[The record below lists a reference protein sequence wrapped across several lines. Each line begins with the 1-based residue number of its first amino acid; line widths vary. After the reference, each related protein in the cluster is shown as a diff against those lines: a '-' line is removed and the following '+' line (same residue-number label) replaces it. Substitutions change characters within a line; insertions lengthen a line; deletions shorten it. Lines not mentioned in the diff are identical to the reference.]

1 MLKFSYL
8 KTHSAVFKAVV
19 ILRGEKIRCGVECG
33 EDYLQMLAIIVIASR
48 RPCLLC
54 YLLRTNG
61 SFWLESYMANWNP
74 HISGFNDLSRVRQLV
89 NLTRMEV
96 WFLDQSFLCSTLPL
110 PPPVVNREEDVS
122 TAPGHNGLSHCKL
135 RPKTIRTWRVPDW
148 CHQSQ
153 PPSLSVLTQNKSKG
167 FAP

>member
-33 EDYLQMLAIIVIASR
+33 EDHLQMLAIIVIASR
-48 RPCLLC
+48 WPCLLC

-61 SFWLESYMANWNP
+61 SFWLESYMANWNL
-74 HISGFNDLSRVRQLV
+74 HISGFNDLSKVRQLV

-110 PPPVVNREEDVS
+110 PPPVVTSHSLPASVFSLKIRARDLLLS
-122 TAPGHNGLSHCKL
+122 KQILTCGHYERYICTWKL
-135 RPKTIRTWRVPDW
+135 TF
-148 CHQSQ
+148 
-153 PPSLSVLTQNKSKG
+153 L
-167 FAP
+167 